1 MGDAVI
7 FIGLC
12 GLSGA
17 FGMLVLALAVIYV
30 GLEVLFFALSS
41 GPGSLLSLKIL
52 WHFLRIVVFNASV
65 LPPTPLS
72 DCLNK

>member
-1 MGDAVI
+1 MGNAVI

-41 GPGSLLSLKIL
+41 GPG
-52 WHFLRIVVFNASV
+52 HFLRIVVFNASV
-65 LPPTPLS
+65 LAPPLS

>member
-30 GLEVLFFALSS
+30 GLEVLFFTLS
-41 GPGSLLSLKIL
+41 
-52 WHFLRIVVFNASV
+52 
-65 LPPTPLS
+65 
-72 DCLNK
+72 

>member
-1 MGDAVI
+1 MGNAVI

-52 WHFLRIVVFNASV
+52 WHFLR
-65 LPPTPLS
+65 
-72 DCLNK
+72 